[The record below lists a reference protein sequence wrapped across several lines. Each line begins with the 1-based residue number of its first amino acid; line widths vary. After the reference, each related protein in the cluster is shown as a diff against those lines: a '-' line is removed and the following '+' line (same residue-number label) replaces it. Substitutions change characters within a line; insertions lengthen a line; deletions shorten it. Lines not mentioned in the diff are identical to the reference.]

1 MHCRRPVTKLE
12 LAANEETVA
21 NSSNCTKNERRK
33 KKRERIKN
41 NGERKKENQSPALNR
56 DTWLALDV
64 IYSDHYLLLLNSGAE
79 FFHSASTLSNLQWLE
94 PTHTPTHTHLYANSS
109 LFIHIHSNK
118 STSNN
123 QHSLRSA
130 NHQLL
135 PVFHQH
141 DWLIWFPQES
151 YSLV

>member
-1 MHCRRPVTKLE
+1 MHCWWPVTKLE

-79 FFHSASTLSNLQWLE
+79 FFHSASTFPNPQWPDPPHPHTSTHQIINIDSNGSI
-94 PTHTPTHTHLYANSS
+94 SS
-109 LFIHIHSNK
+109 SIVHS
-118 STSNN
+118 
-123 QHSLRSA
+123 QHSLLILLKTVEFSILT
-130 NHQLL
+130 NFVSFKQL
-135 PVFHQH
+135 P
-141 DWLIWFPQES
+141 
-151 YSLV
+151 

>member
-21 NSSNCTKNERRK
+21 NGSNSNKKERRK
-33 KKRERIKN
+33 EGKKQRKERTN
-41 NGERKKENQSPALNR
+41 HLPPVLSR
-56 DTWLALDV
+56 DTWSALDV
-64 IYSDHYLLLLNSGAE
+64 IYSCHYLLLLNSGAE